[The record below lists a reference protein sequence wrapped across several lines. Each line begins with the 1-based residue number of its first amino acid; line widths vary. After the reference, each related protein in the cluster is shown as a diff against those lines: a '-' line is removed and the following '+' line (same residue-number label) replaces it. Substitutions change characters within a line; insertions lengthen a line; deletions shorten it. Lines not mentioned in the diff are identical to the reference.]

1 MKKVL
6 LSLAVM
12 AFGVCTMAQTEIFSV
27 NISADAEKDAAITTS
42 SLVVSGGSFISSDE
56 KTSCSGKIDDVAIMG
71 IKLSTSANRT
81 TFQLNNKLHVGDI
94 ITVKGYISSGDATK
108 AAYAKFYVGNDE
120 NIVLKPSSDV
130 VSFFDNKITG
140 DQATGYVR
148 EYSITITAEG
158 LSDGD
163 ILDESGI
170 IKLARQGGTNAF
182 IESISITSTI
192 DLDPI
197 TVTPVTDIEANG
209 EVVSVE
215 YYNVAG
221 AQIEKPAKGVNIVK
235 TTYSNGAT
243 VTSKIVK

>member
-1 MKKVL
+1 MLMKKIFTL
-6 LSLAVM
+6 FAVM
-12 AFGVCTMAQTEIFSV
+12 AFGIGAMAQTEIFSV
-27 NISADAEKDAAITTS
+27 KLSDDAEKDAVITTS
-42 SLVVSGGSFISSDE
+42 SLVVSGGNFVSSDE
-56 KTSCSGKIDDVAIMG
+56 TTSCSGKIDGVAIMG
-71 IKLSTSANRT
+71 IKLSAGTYRT
-81 TFQLNNKLHVGDI
+81 TFQLSNKLHVGDI
-94 ITVKGYISSGDATK
+94 ITVKGYISNGADK
-108 AAYAKFYVGNDE
+108 KAYAKFHVGNDE
-120 NIVLKPSSDV
+120 VITLKPSSDV
-130 VSFFDNKITG
+130 ESFFDNKTEE
-140 DQATGYVR
+140 QATGYVR

-170 IKLARQGGTNAF
+170 IKLARQGNTTAF
-182 IESISITSTI
+182 VESISITSTV

-197 TVTPVTDIEANG
+197 TTTPVKNIEANG

-221 AQIEKPAKGVNIVK
+221 AQVQEPVKGVNIVK